1 MSSQPPGLL
10 ARIRRMRL
18 SARPWDEVATPSRGG
33 LTGAPR
39 GGLTGA
45 PAGQPADWEARIAH
59 LEQLVQ
65 GLQDSVYREGQRQEK
80 RITELEKRLE
90 PTSLAAALSKD
101 ARDRGL

>member
-1 MSSQPPGLL
+1 MNSQPPGLL

-18 SARPWDEVATPSRGG
+18 SARAWDEVATPARGG
-33 LTGAPR
+33 VTGAS
-39 GGLTGA
+39 
-45 PAGQPADWEARIAH
+45 AGKQGDWEARIAH

-90 PTSLAAALSKD
+90 PASLAAALSKD